1 MEEDD
6 LLWVLGAFPQ
16 PVFLTDGETVQW
28 RNAAASAVLD
38 PGASLQP
45 MLQGTAFGLWSRR
58 GTLRLSLPFGGSLC
72 DFSVRAMQRGLLF
85 LADAPHEPSAAA
97 GAALKASAILRRPLQ
112 NVMTAAR
119 ELFDRVEDLEE
130 SAATAVSS
138 ELNRGLYQLLRLCG
152 QLTTGGELLAGT
164 CKPERRRV
172 DLTALLDGI
181 ADDVAPLFERAGRR
195 FVYRGLPAAVTADAD
210 DRLVER
216 AVYNLLS
223 NALAFTPA
231 GGEICLSLERREQ
244 SLLIRVTDTGEGFPE
259 SVLGTLFDRYSLIPV
274 GDPRWGTGY
283 GLPMVREIAR
293 LHGGTLMAANVPTG
307 GADVMF
313 TLSLVRRPAAVRTA
327 QQRFDY
333 LSGYRHA
340 LVELSDSLSA
350 SLYDPATVS

>member
-58 GTLRLSLPFGGSLC
+58 GTLRLSLPFGGALC
-72 DFSVRAMQRGLLF
+72 DFSVRVMQRGLLF

-130 SAATAVSS
+130 PAATAVSS

-164 CKPERRRV
+164 CKPERHRV

-181 ADDVAPLFERAGRR
+181 ADDVAPLLERAGRR
-195 FVYRGLPAAVTADAD
+195 FVYRGLPAG
-210 DRLVER
+210 RH
-216 AVYNLLS
+216 
-223 NALAFTPA
+223 
-231 GGEICLSLERREQ
+231 RRC
-244 SLLIRVTDTGEGFPE
+244 G
-259 SVLGTLFDRYSLIPV
+259 
-274 GDPRWGTGY
+274 
-283 GLPMVREIAR
+283 
-293 LHGGTLMAANVPTG
+293 
-307 GADVMF
+307 
-313 TLSLVRRPAAVRTA
+313 RPACGARGV
-327 QQRFDY
+327 
-333 LSGYRHA
+333 
-340 LVELSDSLSA
+340 
-350 SLYDPATVS
+350 

>member
-38 PGASLQP
+38 PGASLPP

-58 GTLRLSLPFGGSLC
+58 GTLRLSLPFGGALC

-130 SAATAVSS
+130 PAATAVSS

-164 CKPERRRV
+164 CKPERHRV

-210 DRLVER
+210 AQRVER

-223 NALAFTPA
+223 NALKACSA
-231 GGEICLSLERREQ
+231 GGKVTVTLAVQ
-244 SLLIRVTDTGEGFPE
+244 KPHVLIKVKDTGCGIPADRQEMLFRWHMRPM
-259 SVLGTLFDRYSLIPV
+259 TLDYVAGGV
-274 GDPRWGTGY
+274 GL
-283 GLPMVREIAR
+283 GLPLAHQIAR
-293 LHGGTLMAANVPTG
+293 LHGGLLLLKSRDGQGTTATIALPMVRALGTLGENIEDYTG
-307 GADVMF
+307 GFQRVLLELAD
-313 TLSLVRRPAAVRTA
+313 
-327 QQRFDY
+327 
-333 LSGYRHA
+333 A
-340 LVELSDSLSA
+340 LPDEAFLAKHLDE
-350 SLYDPATVS
+350 

>member
-58 GTLRLSLPFGGSLC
+58 GTLRLSLPFGGALC

-130 SAATAVSS
+130 PAATAVSS

-164 CKPERRRV
+164 CKPERHRV
-172 DLTALLDGI
+172 DLTALLEQEAARKGKHAAVSFNWPQAVI
-181 ADDVAPLFERAGRR
+181 QVR
-195 FVYRGLPAAVTADAD
+195 FVETLPQAEPRQEEAN
-210 DRLVER
+210 E
-216 AVYNLLS
+216 
-223 NALAFTPA
+223 
-231 GGEICLSLERREQ
+231 GEQ
-244 SLLIRVTDTGEGFPE
+244 YPGE
-259 SVLGTLFDRYSLIPV
+259 
-274 GDPRWGTGY
+274 
-283 GLPMVREIAR
+283 
-293 LHGGTLMAANVPTG
+293 
-307 GADVMF
+307 
-313 TLSLVRRPAAVRTA
+313 
-327 QQRFDY
+327 
-333 LSGYRHA
+333 
-340 LVELSDSLSA
+340 
-350 SLYDPATVS
+350 

>member
-58 GTLRLSLPFGGSLC
+58 GTLRLSLPFGGALC

-130 SAATAVSS
+130 PAATAVSS

-152 QLTTGGELLAGT
+152 QLTT
-164 CKPERRRV
+164 
-172 DLTALLDGI
+172 
-181 ADDVAPLFERAGRR
+181 
-195 FVYRGLPAAVTADAD
+195 
-210 DRLVER
+210 
-216 AVYNLLS
+216 
-223 NALAFTPA
+223 

-283 GLPMVREIAR
+283 GLPRVREIAR

>member
-58 GTLRLSLPFGGSLC
+58 CTLRLSLPFGGALC

-130 SAATAVSS
+130 PAATAVSS
-138 ELNRGLYQLLRLCG
+138 ELNRGCISSCACAASSPRAASCWP
-152 QLTTGGELLAGT
+152 APASRSGT
-164 CKPERRRV
+164 AW
-172 DLTALLDGI
+172 T
-181 ADDVAPLFERAGRR
+181 
-195 FVYRGLPAAVTADAD
+195 
-210 DRLVER
+210 
-216 AVYNLLS
+216 
-223 NALAFTPA
+223 
-231 GGEICLSLERREQ
+231 
-244 SLLIRVTDTGEGFPE
+244 
-259 SVLGTLFDRYSLIPV
+259 
-274 GDPRWGTGY
+274 
-283 GLPMVREIAR
+283 
-293 LHGGTLMAANVPTG
+293 
-307 GADVMF
+307 
-313 TLSLVRRPAAVRTA
+313 
-327 QQRFDY
+327 
-333 LSGYRHA
+333 
-340 LVELSDSLSA
+340 
-350 SLYDPATVS
+350 

>member
-58 GTLRLSLPFGGSLC
+58 GTLRLSLPFGGALC

-130 SAATAVSS
+130 PAATAVSS

-152 QLTTGGELLAGT
+152 QLTTGGVLLAGT
-164 CKPERRRV
+164 CKPERHRV

-181 ADDVAPLFERAGRR
+181 ADDVAPLLERAGRR

-210 DRLVER
+210 AQLVER

-223 NALAFTPA
+223 NALKFTPE
-231 GGEICLSLERREQ
+231 GGEISV
-244 SLLIRVTDTGEGFPE
+244 LLAAADGAFRVEIADSGIGISQDAQKHIFEKFYQGDSAHATEGNGLGLALVLRVLRMMGGSISVTSAPGEGSTFT
-259 SVLGTLFDRYSLIPV
+259 VRLPV
-274 GDPRWGTGY
+274 RAG
-283 GLPMVREIAR
+283 
-293 LHGGTLMAANVPTG
+293 
-307 GADVMF
+307 
-313 TLSLVRRPAAVRTA
+313 
-327 QQRFDY
+327 
-333 LSGYRHA
+333 
-340 LVELSDSLSA
+340 
-350 SLYDPATVS
+350 

>member
-72 DFSVRAMQRGLLF
+72 DFSVRVMQRGLLF

-130 SAATAVSS
+130 PATTAVSS

-164 CKPERRRV
+164 CKPERHRV

-181 ADDVAPLFERAGRR
+181 ADDVAPLLERAGRR

-210 DRLVER
+210 AQLVER

-231 GGEICLSLERREQ
+231 GGEICLSLERRE
-244 SLLIRVTDTGEGFPE
+244 
-259 SVLGTLFDRYSLIPV
+259 
-274 GDPRWGTGY
+274 
-283 GLPMVREIAR
+283 
-293 LHGGTLMAANVPTG
+293 
-307 GADVMF
+307 
-313 TLSLVRRPAAVRTA
+313 
-327 QQRFDY
+327 
-333 LSGYRHA
+333 
-340 LVELSDSLSA
+340 
-350 SLYDPATVS
+350 

>member
-58 GTLRLSLPFGGSLC
+58 GTLRLSLPFGGALC
-72 DFSVRAMQRGLLF
+72 DFSVRVMQRGLLF

-130 SAATAVSS
+130 PAATAGSS

-152 QLTTGGELLAGT
+152 FHHFFDKL
-164 CKPERRRV
+164 RV
-172 DLTALLDGI
+172 S
-181 ADDVAPLFERAGRR
+181 E
-195 FVYRGLPAAVTADAD
+195 Y
-210 DRLVER
+210 
-216 AVYNLLS
+216 
-223 NALAFTPA
+223 AF
-231 GGEICLSLERREQ
+231 
-244 SLLIRVTDTGEGFPE
+244 
-259 SVLGTLFDRYSLIPV
+259 
-274 GDPRWGTGY
+274 
-283 GLPMVREIAR
+283 
-293 LHGGTLMAANVPTG
+293 
-307 GADVMF
+307 
-313 TLSLVRRPAAVRTA
+313 
-327 QQRFDY
+327 
-333 LSGYRHA
+333 
-340 LVELSDSLSA
+340 
-350 SLYDPATVS
+350 

>member
-1 MEEDD
+1 
-6 LLWVLGAFPQ
+6 
-16 PVFLTDGETVQW
+16 
-28 RNAAASAVLD
+28 
-38 PGASLQP
+38 
-45 MLQGTAFGLWSRR
+45 
-58 GTLRLSLPFGGSLC
+58 
-72 DFSVRAMQRGLLF
+72 
-85 LADAPHEPSAAA
+85 
-97 GAALKASAILRRPLQ
+97 
-112 NVMTAAR
+112 MTAAR

-130 SAATAVSS
+130 PAATAVSS

-164 CKPERRRV
+164 CKPERHRV

-210 DRLVER
+210 AKLVER